1 MKKKIIA
8 LTLIAIIGVGTL
20 VGCSTSKEP
29 VKEPEKVETSTPVE
43 SVEQDTTTTEV
54 NPTEIGEQFPE

>member
-8 LTLIAIIGVGTL
+8 LTLITIIGVGTL

-29 VKEPEKVETSTPVE
+29 EKEPTKVE
-43 SVEQDTTTTEV
+43 SVEQNTTTTEV
-54 NPTEIGEQFPE
+54 NPTEIGEEFPA